1 MNSFSQEIQPI
12 IPNLPSI
19 TEAKAIEILNS
30 MPSFDNLSEEARKQ
44 ILKIAAADE
53 YKRSLQYK
61 AKIAKLNY
69 EDIKATFLNNTK
81 SSHTKEAYSLA
92 LRRLEMYLSFQGKS
106 FAEVSTLD
114 ADKLIQSDF
123 LTKPLIKDSLNT
135 SAPARASASIR
146 RDSSCLGAFYAFV
159 QRISNNEFGNPF
171 RGTRAKPT
179 LKAQRELSV
188 PTKEEVATILSSKEI
203 PKPLRAAIA
212 IMAYRGI
219 RVGAL
224 PTLTIDYTNNSS
236 FTAFSKGKP
245 YNGHFDEKETLLPL
259 AKFLTVFQG
268 KKKPFYGMTAPQ
280 IKMQVSYWLGK
291 LFKAGSIAN
300 KYSCHDFRHFFAVS
314 QYRGDFENS
323 HKGDIYI
330 LKQLLNH
337 SGISITEGYLKTLN
351 LI

>member
-19 TEAKAIEILNS
+19 TEAKAIEILNT
-30 MPSFDNLSEEARKQ
+30 MPSFDNLSEEARNQ

-53 YKRSLQYK
+53 YKRSLQHK

-69 EDIKATFLNNTK
+69 QDIKTTFLNNAK

-92 LRRLEMYLSFQGKS
+92 LRRLEMFLSFQGKS
-106 FAEVSTLD
+106 FAEISTLD

-123 LTKPLIKDSLNT
+123 LTKPLIKDTLNT
-135 SAPARASASIR
+135 SAPTRASASIR

-171 RGTRAKPT
+171 RGTRAKPK
-179 LKAQRELSV
+179 LKPQKEISV
-188 PTKEEVATILSSKEI
+188 PSKEEVATILSTKEI
-203 PKPLRAAIA
+203 PKSLRAAIA

-224 PTLTIDYTNNSS
+224 PTLAIDYANSS

-245 YNGHFDEKETLLPL
+245 YNGHFNEKETILPL

-280 IKMQVSYWLGK
+280 IKMQISYWLGK

-314 QYRGDFENS
+314 QYRGDFEDS